1 LTTVPLLQL
10 IQVNRRFEGTGAAVL
25 SDINLTIHAGEFVCI
40 HGPSGSGKST
50 LLNILGCLDRPS
62 EGRLLIKGQD
72 IWALPAK
79 VDEIRRATFGFIF
92 QKYALITALDVRQ
105 NIELPAIYARR
116 PDTEKRR
123 DATSLI
129 ERFGLSHRTTQK
141 PNLLSGGEQQRVSIA
156 RALVNRPRVIL
167 ADEPTGALDSANSRQ
182 VMKTIRDLH
191 RAGHTVVLI
200 THDRSIAETA
210 DRIVTLKDGRIEH
223 DTGTAAQ
230 SEDIAPRADLSIDR
244 AASISRSGRAQFQIL
259 KSAIDMGLTSIARKK
274 LQSGLTILGI
284 MIGIGSVFAMLTV
297 GTAANRQVVA
307 NIENLGADLVTVSRG
322 PPGVRG
328 AERAVVTLTPPD
340 IDIVRTTPGVFKAT
354 PEADGV
360 VLARHRDRDF
370 LVTAT
375 GTDENFPVVR
385 DWPIAAGGFFSGG
398 HLRQHSPVVVLGATA
413 RENLFPGGIDPVGRY
428 LLIGRSPFLVLGVM
442 ERKGV
447 TTGPGHD
454 RDNQIWLPYTTANSR
469 LFGRAHLDRI
479 VAKTDRGASVETI
492 KTAMRRAIMARH
504 GMEDFSVVSLAE
516 VIKAAKKT
524 QSTLNLLL
532 TAIAALALLIAGVG
546 VMNMM
551 LSSVSDRVSE
561 VGIRMA
567 VGASRGD
574 IRSQFLVESVVL
586 CAVGGV
592 AGAFLGLLASS
603 AAGAA
608 MRLSIDLAWPP
619 FVLALGCACGV
630 GMLAGVLPAMRAS
643 AIQPSI
649 AIKQE

>member
-1 LTTVPLLQL
+1 MTAPLLEL
-10 IQVNRRFEGTGAAVL
+10 IRVGRRFEGAGAAVL
-25 SDINLTIHAGEFVCI
+25 SDIDLTIHAGEFVCI

-62 EGRLLIKGQD
+62 VGRLLIEGQD
-72 IWALPAK
+72 IWALPAAK

-92 QKYALITALDVRQ
+92 QKYALIPALDVLQ
-105 NIELPAIYARR
+105 NVELPAIYARR
-116 PDTEKRR
+116 SEIERKR
-123 DATSLI
+123 DALSLI
-129 ERFGLSHRTTQK
+129 ERFGLSHRSNRK

-167 ADEPTGALDSANSRQ
+167 ADEPTGALDSANSQQ
-182 VMKTIRDLH
+182 VLTTIRDLH

-200 THDRSIAETA
+200 THDRSIAEAA

-223 DTGTAAQ
+223 DGGAAQ
-230 SEDIAPRADLSIDR
+230 DGSVRDAARSKDTSVAPPSDR
-244 AASISRSGRAQFQIL
+244 ARFAVL
-259 KSAIDMGLTSIARKK
+259 KSAVEMGLTSIVRKK

-297 GTAANRQVVA
+297 GAAANRQVVA
-307 NIENLGADLVTVSRG
+307 NIEGLGADLVTVSRG

-328 AERAVVTLTPPD
+328 AERTVVTLTVPD
-340 IDIVRTTPGVFKAT
+340 IDIVRTTPGILKAT
-354 PEADGV
+354 PEVDGV
-360 VLARHRDRDF
+360 VLARHQNRDF
-370 LVTAT
+370 LVTAS
-375 GTDENFPVVR
+375 GTDENFPAVR
-385 DWPIAAGGFFSGG
+385 DWPIASGGFFSNV
-398 HLRQHSPVVVLGATA
+398 HVRQHSPVVVLGATA

-469 LFGRAHLDRI
+469 LFGRTYLDRI
-479 VAKTDRGASVETI
+479 VAKTERDGSIDTI
-492 KTAMRRAIMARH
+492 KAAIRRAIMARH
-504 GMEDFSVVSLAE
+504 GTEDFSVVSLAE

-561 VGIRMA
+561 IGIRMA
-567 VGASRGD
+567 VGASRDD

-592 AGAFLGLLASS
+592 AGALLGLLASS
-603 AAGAA
+603 VAGAV
-608 MRLSIDLAWPP
+608 MRLNIDLVWPP
-619 FVLALGCACGV
+619 FVLAMSCACAV
-630 GMLAGVLPAMRAS
+630 GMLAGILPAMRAS